1 MAGLSPFDYIKSI
14 TSTKEN
20 IMVDDIAEKQYNSFI
35 INRGLSYFIDTIMS
49 ANEMNQNSH
58 LPNKLEYDFLINNIS
73 KKKRFSKWNKKS
85 TNSDVEII
93 KEYYGYSTA
102 KAEQVLNLFNNKM
115 LVEMKGKL
123 SHGGR
128 TK

>member
-35 INRGLSYFIDTIMS
+35 INKGLSYFIDTIMS

-73 KKKRFSKWNKKS
+73 KKKRFSKWNKKNI
-85 TNSDVEII
+85 NSDIEII

-115 LVEMKGKL
+115 LAEMKGKL